1 MIDWRKNIEMS
12 QYKIKIS
19 SSAAEDLEKA
29 DDYIA
34 FVLRYPT
41 AVGNIVRGI
50 RKQIN
55 KLRYLPESHEL
66 DDDPI
71 LAEWGIHKTYFKEY
85 KIFFVIN
92 HITNTVY
99 VIRILHMLVDS
110 KSRLYRTL
118 GITT

>member
-1 MIDWRKNIEMS
+1 MTDWRKNIEMP
-12 QYKIKIS
+12 QYTVKIS
-19 SSAAEDLEKA
+19 NLAEKDLESA
-29 DDYIA
+29 GDYIA
-34 FVLRYPT
+34 FVLRNPT
-41 AVGNIVRGI
+41 AAKNIVSGI

-66 DDDPI
+66 DDDPV
-71 LAEWGIHKTYFKEY
+71 LAKQGIHKIYFKEY
-85 KIFFVIN
+85 KIFFIID